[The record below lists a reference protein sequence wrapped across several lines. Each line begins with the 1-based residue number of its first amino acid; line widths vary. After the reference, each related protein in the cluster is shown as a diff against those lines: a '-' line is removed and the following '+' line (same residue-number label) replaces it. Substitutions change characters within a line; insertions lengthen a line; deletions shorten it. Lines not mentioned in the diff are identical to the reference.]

1 MDDESTFTA
10 LILDFSKR
18 SVDKCAMLTSRR
30 QGALTSFGLGVA
42 ALAILERNWITPIRV
57 IRKMKNERLFN
68 LEY

>member
-42 ALAILERNWITPIRV
+42 ALVILEREIG
-57 IRKMKNERLFN
+57 
-68 LEY
+68 